1 MSSGGGGGTTGQSS
15 SYGSLASWAEP
26 YITSVLGA
34 AQNQVF
40 NTTPTA
46 AVPAG
51 NYDQNGNPVQGGGY
65 DANGNPAP
73 GTAAGSAITG
83 IRGYN
88 AYGTDNGQGGQY
100 GMTQNDLNAANAS
113 VAGFTGLQN
122 QAFTGAGNLGL
133 PSAYGQA
140 GNLYG
145 NAAQGALNTTGQ
157 AGSYGSMGSVYGQM
171 GASNAQQAANQAAG
185 LSNAY
190 GQMGAGY
197 GQQGAN
203 IGASLAQQ
211 STNPNTLAAYMNP
224 FIQNS
229 LNPSLQLL
237 NQQYGMQGAAEQ
249 GAATS
254 AGAFG
259 GSREALMSGL
269 NQQNQDLARQQLIGN
284 QYYQAAEGATQQMN
298 AANQAALA
306 GNAQALQGAGIGLQ
320 GVGQNISA
328 GQLGLAGA
336 NTGISGAQAGLQG
349 VNAQLAGYG
358 LAGTQ
363 GQNLANLGTAQ
374 LAGQQ
379 NILNQQSQFG
389 GMQQQQN
396 QNVINQAMQ
405 NYAMGQ
411 QYPMTQLQQL
421 QGLMAGLPVANQ
433 TTTQQTAAPNV
444 ASQLAGF
451 GTAGVAGLALANQA
465 TPKAKGGTIKA
476 KRFAAGGIAEKISR
490 DVMMAPDNY
499 SAQEIDKA
507 GQDGTIPAPV
517 AGIAKAIQLSDKAK
531 SGPPVQAPQSTVVDD
546 LQAQVAQKDQA
557 ENQDKLAELENVITV
572 KLKEAIAKNEPRE
585 IKQYAED
592 LHQLKS
598 LLASQQ
604 MTQQN
609 APAQAMP
616 VAPAPAPQGIQAA
629 APQPAPAQ
637 MASGGITKYYGDP
650 KKNSDEDQVVSS
662 DLGAS
667 SATEGSTSGVADFLS
682 ALGRAPGY
690 VAKTLVG
697 APGYGLSNVILPN
710 ANSASVAGTGIG
722 ANGAYP
728 TEVSSSTPV
737 AAKPGGDI
745 IIHPTDNYGIR
756 GAAPAPA
763 LDPSIKA
770 LLDNI
775 NKSTSAAPA
784 VDSGAGIDAKLKQ
797 YFDMIHGSANDDDK
811 KREQAGLL
819 RVIQGGLDVAGGT
832 SPFFGVNAS
841 KASQAVQG
849 YAQDLAALDAS
860 KEKRIQQLV
869 ALGLTGEQLKM
880 EASKLGISQQ
890 ELEQGKQKLGLTAA
904 LIPSEVAL
912 RSAQTGLAGAQA
924 GYYGRKSGTTGS
936 MGLGSIPPATYDKVT
951 QRYEGY
957 RADPKSA
964 PFFAQLPAD
973 VQKGLTDYKPNTG
986 SYQRA
991 KTQFDDILDKHQQS
1005 YMTRMKIESAKTNPL
1020 ASLLEPD

>member
-1 MSSGGGGGTTGQSS
+1 M
-15 SYGSLASWAEP
+15 
-26 YITSVLGA
+26 
-34 AQNQVF
+34 
-40 NTTPTA
+40 
-46 AVPAG
+46 
-51 NYDQNGNPVQGGGY
+51 NP
-65 DANGNPAP
+65 
-73 GTAAGSAITG
+73 
-83 IRGYN
+83 YN
-88 AYGTDNGQGGQY
+88 AFGTSNGQGGQY

-203 IGASLAQQ
+203 IGASLAAN

-269 NQQNQDLARQQLIGN
+269 NQQNQDLATQQLIGN

-328 GQLGLAGA
+328 GQLGLSGA

-349 VNAQLAGYG
+349 IGAQQAGYG

-363 GQNLANLGTAQ
+363 GQNLANLGTSQ

-405 NYAMGQ
+405 NYATGQ

-444 ASQLAGF
+444 ASQLTGLGA
-451 GTAGVAGLALANQA
+451 AGVAGLALANQA
-465 TPKAKGGTIKA
+465 NKAKGGTIKA

-546 LQAQVAQKDQA
+546 LQAQVAQKDQT

-616 VAPAPAPQGIQAA
+616 VAPASAPQGIQAA

-650 KKNSDEDQVVSS
+650 DKNPSETQVVSAD
-662 DLGAS
+662 DLTPDQVAALSRPAFVTPKGM
-667 SATEGSTSGVADFLS
+667 SAKQPTPKMGSFMDFLIPSYNPPPAAPS
-682 ALGRAPGY
+682 A
-690 VAKTLVG
+690 
-697 APGYGLSNVILPN
+697 
-710 ANSASVAGTGIG
+710 ASVAAPPGEASYTPS
-722 ANGAYP
+722 P
-728 TEVSSSTPV
+728 T

-745 IIHPTDNYGIR
+745 IIHPTDNSGIR

-811 KREQAGLL
+811 EREQAGLL

-849 YAQDLAALDAS
+849 YAQDLAALDAN

-912 RSAQTGLAGAQA
+912 RGAQTGLAGAQA
-924 GYYGRKSGTTGS
+924 GYYGRKSGTTGTA
-936 MGLGSIPPATYDKVT
+936 GLGSVPASAYLKL
-951 QRYEGY
+951 QQEYRGYE
-957 RADPKSA
+957 ADPKSA
-964 PFFAQLPAD
+964 PFFSKLPAD
-973 VQKGLTDYKPNTG
+973 AQMSLTKLSPTSS
-986 SYQRA
+986 SYQKSMEVFRQAA
-991 KTQFDDILDKHQQS
+991 KEDMGKELQTIRILG
-1005 YMTRMKIESAKTNPL
+1005 AKTNPF
-1020 ASLLEPD
+1020 ASLLDQD

>member
-1 MSSGGGGGTTGQSS
+1 
-15 SYGSLASWAEP
+15 
-26 YITSVLGA
+26 
-34 AQNQVF
+34 
-40 NTTPTA
+40 
-46 AVPAG
+46 
-51 NYDQNGNPVQGGGY
+51 
-65 DANGNPAP
+65 
-73 GTAAGSAITG
+73 
-83 IRGYN
+83 
-88 AYGTDNGQGGQY
+88 
-100 GMTQNDLNAANAS
+100 
-113 VAGFTGLQN
+113 
-122 QAFTGAGNLGL
+122 
-133 PSAYGQA
+133 
-140 GNLYG
+140 
-145 NAAQGALNTTGQ
+145 
-157 AGSYGSMGSVYGQM
+157 
-171 GASNAQQAANQAAG
+171 
-185 LSNAY
+185 
-190 GQMGAGY
+190 
-197 GQQGAN
+197 
-203 IGASLAQQ
+203 
-211 STNPNTLAAYMNP
+211 
-224 FIQNS
+224 
-229 LNPSLQLL
+229 
-237 NQQYGMQGAAEQ
+237 
-249 GAATS
+249 
-254 AGAFG
+254 
-259 GSREALMSGL
+259 
-269 NQQNQDLARQQLIGN
+269 
-284 QYYQAAEGATQQMN
+284 
-298 AANQAALA
+298 
-306 GNAQALQGAGIGLQ
+306 
-320 GVGQNISA
+320 
-328 GQLGLAGA
+328 
-336 NTGISGAQAGLQG
+336 
-349 VNAQLAGYG
+349 
-358 LAGTQ
+358 
-363 GQNLANLGTAQ
+363 
-374 LAGQQ
+374 
-379 NILNQQSQFG
+379 
-389 GMQQQQN
+389 
-396 QNVINQAMQ
+396 
-405 NYAMGQ
+405 
-411 QYPMTQLQQL
+411 
-421 QGLMAGLPVANQ
+421 
-433 TTTQQTAAPNV
+433 
-444 ASQLAGF
+444 
-451 GTAGVAGLALANQA
+451 
-465 TPKAKGGTIKA
+465 
-476 KRFAAGGIAEKISR
+476 
-490 DVMMAPDNY
+490 
-499 SAQEIDKA
+499 
-507 GQDGTIPAPV
+507 
-517 AGIAKAIQLSDKAK
+517 
-531 SGPPVQAPQSTVVDD
+531 
-546 LQAQVAQKDQA
+546 
-557 ENQDKLAELENVITV
+557 LAELENVITV

-697 APGYGLSNVILPN
+697 APGYGLSNFILPN

-745 IIHPTDNYGIR
+745 IIHPTDNSGIR
-756 GAAPAPA
+756 GAAPNQMSPEVSA
-763 LDPSIKA
+763 LIKSLTDSA
-770 LLDNI
+770 
-775 NKSTSAAPA
+775 TSKPT
-784 VDSGAGIDAKLKQ
+784 VDSGAGIDEKLKQ

-819 RVIQGGLDVAGGT
+819 RIIQGGLAVAGGT
-832 SPFFGVNAS
+832 SPFFGANLS
-841 KASQAVQG
+841 KAGEAVQG
-849 YAQDLAALDAS
+849 YGQDLAALDAS

-880 EASKLGISQQ
+880 EADKLGISQQ

-912 RSAQTGLAGAQA
+912 RGAQTGLAGAQA

-1020 ASLLEPD
+1020 ASLLDQD

>member
-73 GTAAGSAITG
+73 GTPAGSAITG

-88 AYGTDNGQGGQY
+88 AYGTNNGQGGQY
-100 GMTQNDLNAANAS
+100 GMTQNDMNAANAS
-113 VAGFTGLQN
+113 VAGFTPLQLQAGLGAQN
-122 QAFTGAGNLGL
+122 LTL
-133 PSAYGQA
+133 PGAYGQA
-140 GNLYG
+140 GDLFG
-145 NAAQGALNTTGQ
+145 NASQGALNTTGQ

-203 IGASLAQQ
+203 IGASLAAN

-237 NQQYGMQGAAEQ
+237 NQQYGIQGAGEQ
-249 GAATS
+249 AAATS

-259 GSREALMSGL
+259 GSREALMQGL

-320 GVGQNISA
+320 GVGQNINA

-358 LAGTQ
+358 LAGQQ
-363 GQNLANLGTAQ
+363 GQNLTNLGTQQ

-379 NILNQQSQFG
+379 NILNQQANFG
-389 GMQQQQN
+389 GIAQQQN
-396 QNVINQAMQ
+396 QNIINQAMQ
-405 NYAMGQ
+405 NYATGQ

-421 QGLMAGLPVANQ
+421 QSLIGGLPVANQ
-433 TTTQQTAAPNV
+433 TTTQQTAAPNT
-444 ASQLAGF
+444 ASQLTGLT
-451 GTAGVAGLALANQA
+451 TAGVAGLALANH
-465 TPKAKGGTIKA
+465 AKGGRIKA

-604 MTQQN
+604 MSQQN

-616 VAPAPAPQGIQAA
+616 TAPAP

-650 KKNSDEDQVVSS
+650 DKNPSETQVVSAD
-662 DLGAS
+662 DLTPDQVAALS
-667 SATEGSTSGVADFLS
+667 RPAFVTPKAMSAKQPTPKMGSLMDFLIPSYNPPPAAPS
-682 ALGRAPGY
+682 A
-690 VAKTLVG
+690 
-697 APGYGLSNVILPN
+697 
-710 ANSASVAGTGIG
+710 ASVAAPPGE
-722 ANGAYP
+722 ASY
-728 TEVSSSTPV
+728 TPPPA

-745 IIHPTDNYGIR
+745 IIHPTDNSGVR
-756 GAAPAPA
+756 GAAPNQMSPEVSA
-763 LDPSIKA
+763 LIKSLTDSA
-770 LLDNI
+770 
-775 NKSTSAAPA
+775 TSKPT

-819 RVIQGGLDVAGGT
+819 RIIQGGLAVAGGT
-832 SPFFGVNAS
+832 SPFFGANLS
-841 KASQAVQG
+841 KAGEAVQG
-849 YAQDLAALDAS
+849 YGQDLAALEANKD
-860 KEKRIQQLV
+860 KRIQQLV

-890 ELEQGKQKLGLTAA
+890 ELEQSKAKNALTAA
-904 LIPSEVAL
+904 LVPSEIAL
-912 RSAQTGLAGAQA
+912 RGAQTGLAGAQA
-924 GYYGRKSGTTGS
+924 GYYGRKSGTTGAA
-936 MGLGSIPPATYDKVT
+936 GLGSIPPATYDKVT